1 MAHLPISDA
10 AVRGHFDAGYL
21 AMVSPEALNQWLQ
34 GLSEWL
40 QAGTS
45 AKLVSIKVDQHS
57 MVVAIVSGGG
67 AGPRLGLD

>member
-1 MAHLPISDA
+1 MRRYA
-10 AVRGHFDAGYL
+10 HFDAGYL
-21 AMVSPEALNQWLQ
+21 AMVSPEALNQRLQ

-45 AKLVSIKVDQHS
+45 AKLVSIKVDERS

-67 AGPRLGLD
+67 PARGLGLD